1 MEVYKLGAPIQ
12 YRGEIL
18 GYEEKLVGRAIVT
31 GYIGEAIASTLDYS
45 GENFTTPAIVKIR
58 K

>member
-1 MEVYKLGAPIQ
+1 MEVYKLGAPIE

-18 GYEEKLVGRAIVT
+18 GYEEKLVGSAIVT
-31 GYIGEAIASTLDYS
+31 GYIGEDASTLKYS